1 MPLPF
6 LKKKEESFAVP
17 KITPSDRVK
26 ELAGKGFSEPEIIE
40 ILRKEGYRPEE
51 IDRALTESLKTTV
64 SPPPKPLEEK
74 PQIPTLPTLE
84 ELIPP
89 PKKEEKPE
97 VPETS
102 LPEGYY
108 EYPIEDY
115 VDTLIQARLS
125 EVDEK
130 IKEFSIKYGE
140 MEKRLSSINEQ
151 LNELIKARPAEQQQL
166 IQKVEGITE
175 SVNELS
181 IRLGNLEKAFKE
193 ALPALIESVRALSD
207 IVHKLKSSA

>member
-6 LKKKEESFAVP
+6 LKKREESFAVP
-17 KITPSDRVK
+17 KIAPSDRVK
-26 ELAGKGFSEPEIIE
+26 ELAAKGFSEPEIIE

-51 IDRALTESLKTTV
+51 IDRGLRESLKMTV
-64 SPPPKPLEEK
+64 SPPPKPEEK
-74 PQIPTLPTLE
+74 PQLPTLPTLE
-84 ELIPP
+84 ELVP

-102 LPEGYY
+102 LPESYY

-140 MEKRLSSINEQ
+140 MEKRLASINEQ
-151 LNELIKARPAEQQQL
+151 LNELIKARPTEQQQL
-166 IQKVEGITE
+166 IQKMESITE
-175 SVNELS
+175 GVNELG
-181 IRLGNLEKAFKE
+181 IRLANLEKAFKE

-207 IVHKLKSSA
+207 IVHRLKSSA

>member
-1 MPLPF
+1 MALPF
-6 LKKKEESFAVP
+6 LKKKEESFAAQVP
-17 KITPSDRVK
+17 PSERVK
-26 ELAGKGFSEPEIIE
+26 ELASKGFSEPEMIE

-51 IDRALTESLKTTV
+51 IDRALTESLKMTV
-64 SPPPKPLEEK
+64 SPPKPATEEK
-74 PQIPTLPTLE
+74 PQLPTLE
-84 ELIPP
+84 ELVP

-102 LPEGYY
+102 LPQEYY

-115 VDTLIQARLS
+115 LDTLIQSRIS

-140 MEKRLSSINEQ
+140 MEKRLTSINEQ
-151 LNELIKARPAEQQQL
+151 LNELIKERPAEQQQL
-166 IQKVEGITE
+166 IQKIESIVE
-175 SVNELS
+175 SVNEFGV
-181 IRLGNLEKAFKE
+181 RLANLEKAFKE

-207 IVHKLKSSA
+207 IVHRLKSSA

>member
-1 MPLPF
+1 MALPF
-6 LKKKEESFAVP
+6 LKKKEESFAIP
-17 KITPSDRVK
+17 KATPSERVR
-26 ELAGKGFSEPEIIE
+26 ELANKGFSEPEIIE

-51 IDRALTESLKTTV
+51 IDKALTESLKMTV
-64 SPPPKPLEEK
+64 SPPKPPEEEK
-74 PQIPTLPTLE
+74 PRLPTLE
-84 ELIPP
+84 ELVP

-102 LPEGYY
+102 LPQEYY

-115 VDTLIQARLS
+115 IDTLIQARIS

-130 IKEFSIKYGE
+130 LKEFSIKYGE

-166 IQKVEGITE
+166 IQKIENIVESI
-175 SVNELS
+175 NELS